1 MRPNFDKVTIEK
13 CKQLLQLA
21 YNLEAEQ
28 IEPEAIM
35 RMAIFISVVFAHNAD
50 FTPEDYIDV
59 IKDTWLRMSIA
70 LDGEEPTEDMEDTTD
85 IHNWVSSKPITD
97 DDQ

>member
-1 MRPNFDKVTIEK
+1 MRPNFDKETIAK

-28 IEPEAIM
+28 INPEAIM
-35 RMAIFISVVFAHNAD
+35 RMSIFISVVFAHNAG

-70 LDGEEPTEDMEDTTD
+70 LDGEEPTEDMDDTTD
-85 IHNWVSSKPITD
+85 IHTWVSSKPITD